1 MLFKSTETA
10 SCMEKCTGSH
20 NRYHKSSLAQE
31 WNPLRCISH
40 KSDGSWGLILDLQ
53 QFNSYWSQLSP
64 MLHYLHVWL
73 QDNIC
78 LHELCG
84 DETVIYKNRDG
95 MADGQLNIEEWKKR
109 ITSLS
114 LIKHMKWLHSHS
126 RWDVRGGEGRS
137 WECSWQNSSAL
148 HLSCVYFPVWLSN
161 TIRPTTA
168 ALTLLFKLIE
178 LMTSQHD
185 CFDVIQ

>member
-1 MLFKSTETA
+1 
-10 SCMEKCTGSH
+10 
-20 NRYHKSSLAQE
+20 
-31 WNPLRCISH
+31 
-40 KSDGSWGLILDLQ
+40 
-53 QFNSYWSQLSP
+53 

-95 MADGQLNIEEWKKR
+95 MADEQLNIEEWKKR
-109 ITSLS
+109 ITSIS
-114 LIKHMKWLHSHS
+114 LIKHMKCTPTADGMWEAVKGVHGS
-126 RWDVRGGEGRS
+126 VPGRTHPLYI
-137 WECSWQNSSAL
+137 WAA
-148 HLSCVYFPVWLSN
+148 YFPVRLSN
-161 TIRPTTA
+161 TIRPNTA

>member
-64 MLHYLHVWL
+64 MLHYLHVRL

-109 ITSLS
+109 ITSIS
-114 LIKHMKWLHSHS
+114 LIKHMKCTPTADGMWEAVKGVHGSVPGRTHQLYIWAACIFQCGSQTQLDLILQHSLYCLS
-126 RWDVRGGEGRS
+126 L
-137 WECSWQNSSAL
+137 SS
-148 HLSCVYFPVWLSN
+148 
-161 TIRPTTA
+161 
-168 ALTLLFKLIE
+168 
-178 LMTSQHD
+178 
-185 CFDVIQ
+185 

>member
-64 MLHYLHVWL
+64 MLHYLHVQL

-84 DETVIYKNRDG
+84 DETVIYKNRDCEWLTDSWILRNERRG
-95 MADGQLNIEEWKKR
+95 LHPFHWLNTWSDCTPTADGIWEAVKGIHGSVPGRTHQLYIWAAC
-109 ITSLS
+109 IFQCGSQTQLDLILQHSLYCLSLS
-114 LIKHMKWLHSHS
+114 S
-126 RWDVRGGEGRS
+126 
-137 WECSWQNSSAL
+137 
-148 HLSCVYFPVWLSN
+148 
-161 TIRPTTA
+161 
-168 ALTLLFKLIE
+168 
-178 LMTSQHD
+178 
-185 CFDVIQ
+185 